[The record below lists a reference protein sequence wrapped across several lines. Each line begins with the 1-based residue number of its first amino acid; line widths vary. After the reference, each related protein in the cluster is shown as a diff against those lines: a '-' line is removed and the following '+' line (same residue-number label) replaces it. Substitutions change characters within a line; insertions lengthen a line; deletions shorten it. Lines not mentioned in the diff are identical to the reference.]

1 VNGVNDGPGR
11 QRRADALLRERIA
24 ISNVDGWPHDVLQ
37 RRLDH
42 FINEDARIPEAVA
55 AVRRGDRESLGRLS
69 ADSQAESDTLL
80 GNQIPQ
86 TIALAARAR
95 TLGSFAAKSFGA
107 GFGGSVW
114 ALVEHDRADEFAQR
128 WTHEAFVAAPG
139 PPLTK
144 LV

>member
-1 VNGVNDGPGR
+1 
-11 QRRADALLRERIA
+11 
-24 ISNVDGWPHDVLQ
+24 VLQ

-42 FINEDARIPEAVA
+42 FINEDARVPEAVA
-55 AVRRGDRESLGRLS
+55 AVRRGDRDSLGRLS

-86 TIALAARAR
+86 TIALAGRAR
-95 TLGSFAAKSFGA
+95 TLGAFAAKSFGA

-114 ALVEHDRADEFAQR
+114 ALVEQDRADEFARR